1 MASFTNTLPSSLWP
15 ETVQRA
21 QALSTR
27 LRSKL
32 LGDARSEL
40 AASISDHLIVFKKTL
55 FHLESGESAAL
66 SGVSDEDKVSASLL
80 ARNAARLLKQ
90 ASDANGSS
98 QAKGNGKRSIKLFLP
113 PSEFLGTSQA
123 MPGISGDNL
132 IAALSLQIESVLPA
146 NEQELA
152 LATTTTLQR
161 NTDTVTAL
169 WFPQQRLA
177 ELFEAF
183 SENEL
188 LLAVVQPRVFCTSV
202 EEGTFSLIDDDEE
215 ELTALSWE
223 NGTAVNWLQC
233 KKTDLEQEAFNAQW
247 QETVGQLTNVSVIEG
262 QKPQHY
268 LDAKLASS
276 VDYCFFPPGAIAERK
291 KVEKSR
297 QMVIAASLF
306 AAVLAVAALPFL
318 LQSLE
323 FRMAQSQLEAA
334 REMSSDARED
344 QRIVVDFENEWG
356 TLNDFPDQQ
365 VRQAMFQLQE
375 VLAGE
380 QLSSLEL
387 SEGLIRIQGTSSD
400 PQAILQR
407 LEQDPMFTEVV
418 FSRATNN
425 TRYYIDLRL
434 AAVNFEAYMLR
445 YFPEDS

>member
-1 MASFTNTLPSSLWP
+1 MASITNSLPSSLWP
-15 ETVQRA
+15 QTLQRA
-21 QALSTR
+21 QMLSTR

-40 AASISDHLIVFKKTL
+40 AASTTDHLIVFKHTL
-55 FHLESGESAAL
+55 FHLESGRSVAL
-66 SGVSDEDKVSASLL
+66 SGGTPEDKVSSTLL
-80 ARNAARLLKQ
+80 AENAATLLKQ
-90 ASDANGSS
+90 TGDAAGNS
-98 QAKGNGKRSIKLFLP
+98 QAKSNGKKTIKLFLP

-123 MPGISGDNL
+123 MPGITGDNL
-132 IAALSLQIESVLPA
+132 ISALSLQIESVLPA

-152 LATTTTLQR
+152 LATTSTLQR

-169 WFPQQRLA
+169 WFPQQRLS

-183 SENEL
+183 SQNDL
-188 LLAVVQPRVFCTSV
+188 LLAVVQPRIFCTSV
-202 EEGTFSLIDDDEE
+202 GEASFSLVDDDEE
-215 ELTALSWE
+215 DITALSWE

-233 KKTDLEQEAFNAQW
+233 KKTDLEQEAFKAQW
-247 QETVGQLTNVSVIEG
+247 QETIAQLSNVSVIDGE
-262 QKPQHY
+262 QPQHY
-268 LDAKLASS
+268 LQAKPAST

-291 KVEKSR
+291 KVEQSR
-297 QMVIAASLF
+297 QMVIAATLF

-323 FRMAQSQLEAA
+323 FRMAQSELEAA